1 MVNIKLKWN
10 NVRGDTMA
18 EIKVSVIIPIYN
30 MERYLEESMNS
41 VMNQTM
47 KEIEIVC
54 VDDGSTDRS
63 LEILNRYKANNVCIE
78 ILIQKNQ
85 GSGAARNAGIGVARG
100 EFVAFMDPDDY
111 YAENDVL
118 EYLYNCAK
126 RERVN
131 VCGGG

>member
-1 MVNIKLKWN
+1 
-10 NVRGDTMA
+10 MA